1 MFITSAAASRRHSL
15 TFALL
20 GVVAV
25 VALTAAPTGADTLTA
40 TAPDPAPSA
49 TDAPAGDRLPNDWG
63 TGSITPDVRAVAY
76 DPANRDADHMGDL
89 YLPRAGGNR
98 GVLIVVHGGGFT
110 SGERADLHRYL
121 GPLLGQLD
129 RGLAILTISYRFDP
143 FPAAVLDLDAASSLR
158 ARTGWRGA
166 GSEPC
171 DGAGGRALRRRH
183 HHREPGAGRRPRRC
197 GPLRTA
203 VEGRRMDDRRCAAGP
218 GCHPAVRA
226 RRTRRVACR
235 RRARCVAGREPLRRR
250 SARPDDPRRQGPGRA
265 PRPRPTHAVQR
276 GADRCR
282 PARPGPGRR
291 RAVRPAGGTPRCAV
305 PRSAGSTASSTEWWA
320 PLSDPQARQVRPVA
334 PGTCP
339 SCPAPSGAAG
349 SRGRSGCT
357 DRRTRRPRRS

>member
-143 FPAAVLDLDAASSLR
+143 FPAAVLDLDAAIRFVRGPGGAALGLNPATVLVAGHSAGGTITANLALAADRGDVAPYGQLSKVD
-158 ARTGWRGA
+158 GWMTVAAPLDLDATLPFGRGA
-166 GSEPC
+166 R
-171 DGAGGRALRRRH
+171 DAWRAGDESAASPVANLSAGDP
-183 HHREPGAGRRPRRC
+183 PGLMIHGDRDRVVPADH
-197 GPLRTA
+197 A
-203 VEGRRMDDRRCAAGP
+203 RRMQ
-218 GCHPAVRA
+218 
-226 RRTRRVACR
+226 
-235 RRARCVAGREPLRRR
+235 
-250 SARPDDPRRQGPGRA
+250 S
-265 PRPRPTHAVQR
+265 
-276 GADRCR
+276 
-282 PARPGPGRR
+282 
-291 RAVRPAGGTPRCAV
+291 RAVRLGVDLPDLDLVG
-305 PRSAGSTASSTEWWA
+305 
-320 PLSDPQARQVRPVA
+320 D
-334 PGTCP
+334 
-339 SCPAPSGAAG
+339 APSSCRGHAPMCGASISEIDSFVDRVVG
-349 SRGRSGCT
+349 SAV
-357 DRRTRRPRRS
+357 